1 GAVRQRET
9 TIEQAMR
16 ALDAR
21 QLAVLLARFRLAL
34 ALDRENALL
43 HRDLDILRIDAGN
56 VGEDG
61 EAVVL
66 FLDVDARRPLTGDD
80 VRLIGLL
87 IGEKTVEHV
96 PDFILEIAA
105 VDVPRAVTGNSH
117 ASSPQ
122 NGVRRKCRVREK
134 VGPAMA
140 LSRVLRTEFFSFPS
154 AACRHLSGKRRGFE
168 GVFAGGRI
176 PSEKSL
182 SSLLP

>member
-1 GAVRQRET
+1 ARRGFGTLRNRHLEHAVLADGLDAFRVGAVRQRET

-105 VDVPRAVTGNSH
+105 VD
-117 ASSPQ
+117 
-122 NGVRRKCRVREK
+122 
-134 VGPAMA
+134 
-140 LSRVLRTEFFSFPS
+140 
-154 AACRHLSGKRRGFE
+154 
-168 GVFAGGRI
+168 
-176 PSEKSL
+176 
-182 SSLLP
+182 